1 MPQRAPQDKLD
12 EYRRKRDAA
21 RTPEP
26 VPAAPPAGGEQ
37 GSAFVIQ
44 EHHAT
49 SLHWDLRLERDGVL
63 VSWAVPRGMPPDP
76 RRNHLAVHT
85 EDHPMEYLDF
95 HGEIP
100 RGEYGGGSMTV
111 WDRGRYETEKW
122 SDREVKFVLHGERVQ
137 GRFVLFRTDGRNW
150 MVHRMDGPVRPDW
163 RPLPGVLPAMLPT
176 PAKALPRNAGQWS
189 FETDWPGERVL
200 AHVDGGRVR
209 LTSDGGAELTSLV
222 PELRALG
229 EALGL
234 TQVLLDGTLVAFD
247 DAGRPDADRLAKR
260 LRSGDPRAAARRTP
274 VVLLVSDVLHLDGRP
289 TTALP
294 FAERRELLEG
304 LDLRGPAWQTS
315 PAFPGDGR
323 ALLAAAREQG
333 LPGVLAKRLD
343 SPYRPGRRDPAW
355 RAVPA

>member
-1 MPQRAPQDKLD
+1 
-12 EYRRKRDAA
+12 
-21 RTPEP
+21 
-26 VPAAPPAGGEQ
+26 
-37 GSAFVIQ
+37 
-44 EHHAT
+44 
-49 SLHWDLRLERDGVL
+49 
-63 VSWAVPRGMPPDP
+63 
-76 RRNHLAVHT
+76 
-85 EDHPMEYLDF
+85 
-95 HGEIP
+95 
-100 RGEYGGGSMTV
+100 
-111 WDRGRYETEKW
+111 
-122 SDREVKFVLHGERVQ
+122 
-137 GRFVLFRTDGRNW
+137 

-355 RAVPA
+355 RAVPAERRGPA